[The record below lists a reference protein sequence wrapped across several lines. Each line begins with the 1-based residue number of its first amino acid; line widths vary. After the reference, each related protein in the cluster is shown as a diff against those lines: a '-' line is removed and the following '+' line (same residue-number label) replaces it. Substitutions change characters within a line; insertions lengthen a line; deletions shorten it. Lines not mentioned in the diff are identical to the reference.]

1 MRAQRNPVRSSPPFG
16 TLNNRFGFGAVCA
29 PWTLLYMPFATLL
42 SIMLKALMNVSY
54 QIIATPC
61 GRGPVISRLKVA
73 AVMGALVLASETAT
87 K

>member
-1 MRAQRNPVRSSPPFG
+1 
-16 TLNNRFGFGAVCA
+16 
-29 PWTLLYMPFATLL
+29 
-42 SIMLKALMNVSY
+42 MNVSY

-87 K
+87 RQEMYDLGQSGRLKVLGCVFAMRVSPTSVD